1 MEKYNYEILTDM
13 NVLYESFQKCKQ
25 GVYWK
30 SSIQR
35 YEANLLTNLT
45 KIRKNLIDGTYKV
58 DTYAE
63 FKVNERGKVR
73 NIKAPTIKDRI
84 IQRALNDYIL
94 EPIIHPYLIHHNG
107 ASIKGKGV
115 EFTRKSLV
123 SDLHEYY
130 RTNGSNDGYVLK
142 CDISNYFG
150 SIPHDKLIGS
160 IRKIIADENIIRL
173 IDKIICSDGSD
184 VGLGLGSPTNQLLG
198 VYYLTPIDNFCTC
211 VKGCRMYGRHMDDF
225 YVIHKDKRFLK
236 ELIIGIEEQCG
247 RLGLQLNRKKTQII
261 KLANGFTFLKHI
273 VILLDTGKVIQ
284 IPCKDNIVRERRKLK
299 KLYSKYI
306 NKEIALSDIK
316 ESYQS
321 WRGATR
327 KYNSYYAVK
336 NMDRLYCEL
345 FENGGN

>member
-1 MEKYNYEILTDM
+1 MKKYNYEILTDM
-13 NVLYESFQKCKQ
+13 NVLYDSFQKCKQ

-35 YEANLLTNLT
+35 YEANLLTNLNQ
-45 KIRKNLIDGTYKV
+45 IRKNLLDGTYKV

-84 IQRALNDYIL
+84 VQRALNDYIL
-94 EPIIHPYLIHHNG
+94 EPMIKPYLIYHNG

-123 SDLHEYY
+123 NDLHEYY
-130 RTNGSNDGYVLK
+130 RINGSNDGYVLK

-150 SIPHDKLIGS
+150 SIPHDKLINS
-160 IRKIIADENIIRL
+160 LRRIIADKKIIEL
-173 IDKIICSDGSD
+173 IDKIIGSNNSDI
-184 VGLGLGSPTNQLLG
+184 GLGLGSPTNQLLG
-198 VYYLTPIDNFCTC
+198 VYYLTPLDNFCTC
-211 VKGCRMYGRHMDDF
+211 VKGCKMYGRHMDDF
-225 YVIHKDKRFLK
+225 YVIHKDKQFLK
-236 ELIIGIEEQCG
+236 ELLIGIEEQCG
-247 RLGLQLNRKKTQII
+247 RLGLKLNKEKTQII
-261 KLANGFTFLKHI
+261 KLANGFTFLKQRI
-273 VILLDTGKVIQ
+273 ILSDTGKVIQ
-284 IPCKDNIVRERRKLK
+284 IPCKDNVVRERRKLK
-299 KLYSKYI
+299 KLYKRYI
-306 NKEIALSDIK
+306 NKEIALSDIS

-321 WRGATR
+321 WRGATM
-327 KYNSYYAVK
+327 KYNSYHAIK